1 MFSLI
6 ASVLGLI
13 PGLENLA
20 NSWHSAALD
29 AKVKTMMAQTGAD
42 RDTAIALLQAN
53 AQVQTKWWFV
63 ALLPVM
69 WAVPFVFYT
78 WKGVFFDNVLALLFG
93 ECNEKSDCVLWGVA
107 NTTPALGGTFATIFL
122 MIVTFYFAHGMKQ
135 S

>member
-1 MFSLI
+1 MLSIFASLI
-6 ASVLGLI
+6 GVI

-20 NSWHSAALD
+20 ASWHASALEAQVKILQ
-29 AKVKTMMAQTGAD
+29 AKTGAD

-53 AQVQTKWWFV
+53 AQVQTRWWFV

-69 WAVPFVFYT
+69 WAIPFVFYT
-78 WKGVFFDNVLALLFG
+78 WKGVFFDNVLAILFG
-93 ECNEKSDCVLWGVA
+93 ECNAKSECVLWGVA